1 MSNLIVAD
9 THDKIEMYR
18 LLSLKGA
25 LRLEIVGLK
34 RRGRSAYALIKDEF
48 GFKGNREK
56 VLEQFN
62 TSLKLFKNFLTVTF
76 KTELLPYNSVSRAPS
91 SLQSYYLQSE

>member
-9 THDKIEMYR
+9 TPNKIEMYR

-56 VLEQFN
+56 VLEQFKVHIKRMCYDD
-62 TSLKLFKNFLTVTF
+62 S
-76 KTELLPYNSVSRAPS
+76 
-91 SLQSYYLQSE
+91 

>member
-9 THDKIEMYR
+9 TPDKINMFR

-25 LRLEIVGLK
+25 LKLEMVGMK
-34 RRGRSAYALIKDEF
+34 RRGRSAYAIIKDEF

-56 VLEQFN
+56 VLNQ
-62 TSLKLFKNFLTVTF
+62 
-76 KTELLPYNSVSRAPS
+76 
-91 SLQSYYLQSE
+91 LQEHIERRMSHDES

>member
-9 THDKIEMYR
+9 TPDKINMFR

-25 LRLEIVGLK
+25 LKLEMVGMK
-34 RRGRSAYALIKDEF
+34 RRGRSAYAIIKDEF

-56 VLEQFN
+56 VLNQ
-62 TSLKLFKNFLTVTF
+62 
-76 KTELLPYNSVSRAPS
+76 
-91 SLQSYYLQSE
+91 LQEHIERRMSYDES

>member
-9 THDKIEMYR
+9 TPNKIEMYR

-56 VLEQFN
+56 VLEQF
-62 TSLKLFKNFLTVTF
+62 KGHIKRMC
-76 KTELLPYNSVSRAPS
+76 YNDS
-91 SLQSYYLQSE
+91 